1 MHTSPEP
8 EPIDWKGA
16 DGRRLEALRT
26 RFLAGLPVE
35 DYWNDERSLVLYD
48 RIFAQRIRWKWE
60 WALAQAQSGLQRA
73 LAAVAEPGRRR
84 VIDFGSGTAMA
95 SRAFWERFPPA
106 AGDRLWLVDRSRL
119 ASRYGAR
126 QLKAELGSRAGDLE
140 VIATDTAP
148 AQAGGLWLVSHVLG
162 ELPPQAFED
171 LAGQLAQASS
181 VLIVEPGTPQDS
193 QRVVA
198 LRERLQP
205 RLAALYPCPNQGTCP
220 LSQPGASAN
229 QWCHL
234 FAPAAAEA
242 FTTPLWREAQSR
254 LGIDLRS
261 LPLSALFL
269 GPAQAAGEAAHGQ
282 PEDSVASKPLRL
294 LGRPKLEKGR
304 MLVDLCGGGQVQRAR
319 LLDRDDRELT
329 KSLRSGTPQ
338 HPLLLG
344 RIEQERL
351 HLESGAD

>member
-1 MHTSPEP
+1 MQTSPELD
-8 EPIDWKGA
+8 PIDWKGA

-60 WALAQAQSGLQRA
+60 WALAQAQTGLQTA
-73 LAAVAEPGRRR
+73 LATAAEPGRRR
-84 VIDFGSGTAMA
+84 VVDFGSGTAMA

-106 AGDRLWLVDRSRL
+106 AGDRLWLVDRSRM
-119 ASRYGAR
+119 ASRYGAQ
-126 QLKAELGSRAGDLE
+126 QLKAELGARASDLE
-140 VIATDTAP
+140 VIVTDTAP
-148 AQAGGLWLVSHVLG
+148 SQAGTLWLVSHVLG

-171 LAGQLAQASS
+171 LAGQLARASG

-193 QRVVA
+193 NRVVA

-205 RLAALYPCPNQGTCP
+205 RLAALYPCPNRGTCP
-220 LSQPGASAN
+220 LAQPGANAN
-229 QWCHL
+229 QWCHM

-269 GPAQAAGEAAHGQ
+269 GPAQAGENAADGQ
-282 PEDSVASKPLRL
+282 PAGSGASTPLRL

-304 MLVDLCGGGQVQRAR
+304 MLIDLCGGGQVQRAR
-319 LLDRDDRELT
+319 LLDRDDRQLT
-329 KSLRSGTPQ
+329 KALRSGTPQ

-344 RIEQERL
+344 RIEQGRL
-351 HLESGAD
+351 HLDNSAD